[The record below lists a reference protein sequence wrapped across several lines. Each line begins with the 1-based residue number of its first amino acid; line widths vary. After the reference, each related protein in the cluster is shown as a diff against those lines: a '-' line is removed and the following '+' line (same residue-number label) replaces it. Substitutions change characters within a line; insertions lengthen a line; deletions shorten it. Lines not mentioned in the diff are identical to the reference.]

1 MTERLYDK
9 NAYMQ
14 NFTSKV
20 VSCEEQKD
28 RFALIL
34 EQTAFFPEGGGQP
47 SDTGMIDQINVLDVQ
62 EKDGV
67 IIHYTDRPIQEGTE
81 VTGQINWTQRYSNMQ
96 NHSGEHIISGIIH
109 DKFGFNNVGFH
120 LGSEDIT
127 VDIDGEL
134 TKEDLRMVECIA
146 NQAVYDNIDII
157 AEYPSP
163 ETLKTLEYR
172 SKLDLTENVR
182 IVTIGKYD
190 KCACCAPHVAKTGE
204 IGIIKILDFERYKGG
219 IRLHMLCGS
228 DALNDYNCKYDNI
241 AEISVLL
248 SAKQKEAADA
258 VKRIINELNEEKRLK
273 SEIKKEL
280 IQLKIKMIEPSDKNI
295 CLFEDKCDM
304 NDLRAMVN
312 EAVNKCPGICA
323 AFSGN
328 DQNGYQYV
336 MSSNS
341 IKLKERSKEIN
352 SALKGKGGGA
362 AMIQG
367 SVTAC
372 KAEIEEFINN
382 FA

>member
-14 NFTSKV
+14 NFNSKV
-20 VSCEEQKD
+20 ISCDAQKE
-28 RFALIL
+28 RFAVVL

-47 SDTGMIDQINVLDVQ
+47 SDTGKLNEVNVLDVQ
-62 EKDGV
+62 EKNGV
-67 IIHYTDRPIQEGTE
+67 IIHYTDNAIEAGTD
-81 VTGQINWTQRYSNMQ
+81 VTGQINWNQRYSNMQ

-109 DKFGFNNVGFH
+109 EKFGFNNVGFH

-134 TKEDLRMVECIA
+134 TKENLRMVERIA
-146 NQAVYDNIDII
+146 NQAVYENIDIV

-163 ETLKTLEYR
+163 EELKDLEYR

-219 IRLHMLCGS
+219 VRIHMLCGS
-228 DALNDYNCKYDNI
+228 DALDDYNCKYDNI
-241 AEISVLL
+241 SEISVLL
-248 SAKQKEAADA
+248 SAKQCEAASA
-258 VKRIINELNEEKRLK
+258 VKRIINELNEEKRAK

-280 IQLKIKMIEPSDKNI
+280 IQLKIKLIEPSDSNI
-295 CLFEDKCDM
+295 CIFENKYDM
-304 NDLRAMVN
+304 NDLRAIVN
-312 EAVNKCPGICA
+312 EAVNKCEGICA

-328 DQNGYQYV
+328 DEKGYQYV
-336 MSSNS
+336 IGSNS

-352 SALKGKGGGA
+352 TALKGKGGGA

-367 SVTAC
+367 SVTAS
-372 KAEIEEFINN
+372 KTEIEEYIKN
-382 FA
+382 FK